1 MYLAKVRGTVVS
13 TQKDSR
19 LVGYKL
25 LITQR
30 IDTEGA
36 YIDKP
41 NVSVDT
47 VGAGVGEIVIVTTGS
62 SARYAS
68 VHQVD
73 PDTGRVGHRDG
84 SSVPVSHRVD
94 SPVDSTIVGIVDST
108 EVDA

>member
-19 LVGYKL
+19 LVGFKL

-47 VGAGVGEIVIVTTGS
+47 VGAGVGEIVIVTAGS

-68 VHQVD
+68 VHQSD
-73 PDTGRVGHRDG
+73 PDAPRMGHGDG
-84 SSVPVSHRVD
+84 GVPATHRVD

-108 EVDA
+108 EVEA

>member
-13 TQKDSR
+13 TQKDAR
-19 LVGYKL
+19 LVGFKL

-41 NVSVDT
+41 NISVDT
-47 VGAGVGEIVIVTTGS
+47 VGAGVGEIVIVTGGS
-62 SARYAS
+62 SARYAAA
-68 VHQVD
+68 Q
-73 PDTGRVGHRDG
+73 P
-84 SSVPVSHRVD
+84 D

-108 EVDA
+108 EVEA

>member
-30 IDTEGA
+30 IDTQGA

-47 VGAGVGEIVIVTTGS
+47 VGAGVGETVIVTTGS

-68 VHQVD
+68 VHQADSEPSGVS
-73 PDTGRVGHRDG
+73 HA
-84 SSVPVSHRVD
+84 SVSPSHRVD

-108 EVDA
+108 EVEA